1 MEYDGGQCCGMD
13 HDGGYEREPLIAVEW
28 RSLLVVVLELNM
40 VGATVVTVIGWN
52 TRGNVGMILRNKGIL
67 VIVVMIVG

>member
-1 MEYDGGQCCGMD
+1 MMVVM
-13 HDGGYEREPLIAVEW
+13 RESPVIAVEW
-28 RSLLVVVLELNM
+28 RSILVVVLELNM

-67 VIVVMIVG
+67 PLVIVVMIVG